1 MNKLKTKTIIV
12 IENGERVNKQ
22 MTIEDAFISYQ
33 DMIKKFAN
41 ECVKKTYT
49 MKDSV
54 NDFDD
59 YCSIG
64 YQKLNECFNN
74 YEPTFAFSSCLQAS
88 LDLKRKELI
97 RNLHRQK
104 RKPIRDLVSFD
115 CEINDEFMLA
125 DIEGG
130 EDTSLDFMM
139 YQSDLGDA
147 LDNLEFEEKAILQ
160 YLVYGGIN
168 KIKLAQLLKITRPT
182 LDRRIKALQNKFKRK
197 FPEYFDVE

>member
-1 MNKLKTKTIIV
+1 MNNLETKTIV
-12 IENGERVNKQ
+12 VMVNGERVKKQ
-22 MTIEDAFISYQ
+22 MTIEDAFVSYQ

-41 ECVKKTYT
+41 DCVKKTYT
-49 MKDSV
+49 MKDSI

-64 YQKLNECFNN
+64 YQKLNECFEK
-74 YEPTFAFSSCLQAS
+74 YEPTFAFSCFLQAG

-139 YQSDLGDA
+139 YKSDLNDA
-147 LDNLEFEEKAILQ
+147 FEELTFEEKAILQ

-168 KIKLAQLLKITRPT
+168 KINLAKLLNITRPT
-182 LDRRIKALQNKFKRK
+182 LDRRIEALQNKFKKK
-197 FPEYFDVE
+197 FPEYFNIA